1 MLIFVKRVEY
11 VSTFLVL
18 YVICNTFPELFVEET
33 IFSLLYCLY
42 FVKFPLTMSE
52 SHSSMSDSL
61 QPHGQYTPRSSVHG
75 DTQGKDTRGDCR
87 TLFHRIFLTQGSN
100 PGLLNCRKT
109 FYQLSHQGSPLTFI
123 DYKWAYFWV
132 LYFVPM
138 ICLLFFANTALYWL
152 LLLFS
157 HSVVSDSLRPHGLQ
171 NTRLCCPSLSP
182 SLLKLMSIE
191 SVMPSNHFILG
202 PPLLLLL

>member
-1 MLIFVKRVEY
+1 MP
-11 VSTFLVL
+11 LVL
-18 YVICNTFPELFVEET
+18 YLKNHCYIQVHLDILLLILYEFLNFCFIKSIIHYVNICEESRVCVYIPCFVCICNTFPELFVEET

-52 SHSSMSDSL
+52 SHSFMSDSL
-61 QPHGQYTPRSSVHG
+61 QSHGRYTPRSSVHG

-138 ICLLFFANTALYWL
+138 ICLLFFANTALY
-152 LLLFS
+152 
-157 HSVVSDSLRPHGLQ
+157 
-171 NTRLCCPSLSP
+171 
-182 SLLKLMSIE
+182 
-191 SVMPSNHFILG
+191 
-202 PPLLLLL
+202 